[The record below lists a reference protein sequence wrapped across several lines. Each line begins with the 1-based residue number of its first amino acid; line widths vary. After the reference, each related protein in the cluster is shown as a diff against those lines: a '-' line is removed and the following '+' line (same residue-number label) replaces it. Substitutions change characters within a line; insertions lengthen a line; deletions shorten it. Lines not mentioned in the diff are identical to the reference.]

1 MGRIRGFLLKH
12 RITTIFRRVF
22 RRRRSPPAYRRV
34 GFRSGRGDPFS
45 RLISWTDRIKAKAMG
60 ILCGNMDSGRGYI
73 RVGQEPFLEK
83 TGYIPKGQMAVYV
96 GQKDGD
102 FERILVPI
110 VYLNHPLFGDL
121 LKESEK
127 EFGFNHPG
135 GLTIPCRISEF
146 ERVQTRIK
154 AGHCT
159 RKLLS
164 WKKTDTG
171 LLTSRV

>member
-1 MGRIRGFLLKH
+1 
-12 RITTIFRRVF
+12 
-22 RRRRSPPAYRRV
+22 
-34 GFRSGRGDPFS
+34 
-45 RLISWTDRIKAKAMG
+45 
-60 ILCGNMDSGRGYI
+60 MDLGRGYI

-83 TGYIPKGQMAVYV
+83 AVDVPKGHMAVYV

-102 FERILVPI
+102 FERVLVPI
-110 VYLNHPLFGDL
+110 VYINHPLFGDL

-154 AGHCT
+154 AGRCT

-164 WKKTDTG
+164 WKKTDSS
-171 LLTSRV
+171 LLY